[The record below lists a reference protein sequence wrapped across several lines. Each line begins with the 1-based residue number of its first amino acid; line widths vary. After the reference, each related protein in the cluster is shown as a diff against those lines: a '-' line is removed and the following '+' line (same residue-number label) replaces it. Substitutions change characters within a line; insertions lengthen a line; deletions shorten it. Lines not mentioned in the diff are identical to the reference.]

1 MFPSVTALIP
11 LFDPGSSFSFLQAML
26 SEAVEDPYAHRV
38 LLQLLAPDC
47 SRYFPQAVLEMMH
60 PTQRTVM
67 GGTGKMVTDIDGD
80 EVRPR
85 PRVMPRLYKIM
96 RQCLEHS

>member
-1 MFPSVTALIP
+1 
-11 LFDPGSSFSFLQAML
+11 ML

-47 SRYFPQAVLEMMH
+47 SRYFPQAVLEIMH
-60 PTQRTVM
+60 PPQRTVM

-80 EVRPR
+80 EVSSLLVPCYV
-85 PRVMPRLYKIM
+85 PVMR
-96 RQCLEHS
+96 SNNN